1 MEDKIEQK
9 ALKYLVKAGLTDE
22 QIEGVRALGYFG
34 YFNAPASKLHHL
46 NYPGG
51 LVIHSLNVTVNILKL
66 TETFGYKWQREES
79 PYVIGMLHDLV
90 KCKCYEECPLGVY
103 DYVDPGWP
111 GHGEAS
117 VGIAAVELGIKL
129 TYEEAMAIRH
139 HMGLW
144 GLSAEGIKDFN
155 KALTNN
161 AAPIIITHTAD
172 WWAAR
177 IDEEEADKDRAPWE

>member
-1 MEDKIEQK
+1 MEDKIKEK
-9 ALKYLVKAGLTDE
+9 ASTYLVMAGLTYE
-22 QIEGVRALGYFG
+22 QIEGVKALG
-34 YFNAPASKLHHL
+34 YFNAPASKSHHL

-51 LVIHSLNVTVNILKL
+51 LVMHSLNVTDNILKL

-90 KCKCYEECPLGVY
+90 KCKCYEERALGAY

-117 VGIAAVELGIKL
+117 LGIASVELGIKI
-129 TYEEAMAIRH
+129 TYEEAIAIRH

-144 GLSAEGIKDFN
+144 GLNAEGIKDFN

>member
-1 MEDKIEQK
+1 MEEKNEDK
-9 ALKYLVKAGLTDE
+9 ALTYLVMAGLTYE
-22 QIEGVRALGYFG
+22 QIEGVKALGFL
-34 YFNAPASKLHHL
+34 NAPASKSHHL

-51 LVIHSLNVTVNILKL
+51 LVRHSLNVTDNILKL
-66 TETFGYKWQREES
+66 TETFGYKWQRKES

-90 KCKCYEECPLGVY
+90 KCKCYEDVLGSY
-103 DYVDPGWP
+103 DFVDPGWP
-111 GHGEAS
+111 GHGVAS
-117 VGIAAVELGIKL
+117 LGIAAVELGIKL
-129 TYEEAMAIRH
+129 TYEEAMAITH

-144 GLSAEGIKDFN
+144 GLSEEGIKDFN

-177 IDEEEADKDRAPWE
+177 IDEAEAGKDRAPWE